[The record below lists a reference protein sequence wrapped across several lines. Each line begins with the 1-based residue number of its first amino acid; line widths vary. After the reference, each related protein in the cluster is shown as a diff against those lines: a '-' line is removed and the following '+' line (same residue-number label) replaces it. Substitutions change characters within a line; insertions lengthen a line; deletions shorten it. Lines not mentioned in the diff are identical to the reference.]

1 LWRLIVTPTRRGY
14 TALCGQ
20 ADLSYFRRCMGC
32 NRLRLFEIAALADEN
47 GGSAGDVETH
57 WCGRAR

>member
-1 LWRLIVTPTRRGY
+1 MR
-14 TALCGQ
+14 
-20 ADLSYFRRCMGC
+20 C